1 MAEASYTAQVT
12 RESKTNFYYSFIFL
26 PREKRNA
33 IFDAY
38 AFCRHVDDIVDE
50 ANGRDVTAELNEWR
64 RGLDDCYAGRAT
76 HPIYERLAPTVKR
89 FNIPREPFHAI
100 IDGCE
105 MDLKHSRYETFAD
118 LERYCYNVASAVGLV
133 CISIFGYR
141 NPASVEYAINLGK
154 ALQLTNIMR
163 DVANDGDRGRIYIP
177 LDEMRK
183 CGVSEESILRHE
195 YNDPFRNL
203 MQNQYERA
211 SHYYKAADIT
221 ILERDRWSLF
231 PAEVMGTIYH
241 RLLEQMAASQFNVY
255 ESRPRLPDHKKAA
268 ISLRIWLRAKIH
280 GLLP

>member
-1 MAEASYTAQVT
+1 MAEVSYTAQVT

-50 ANGRDVTAELNEWR
+50 ANGRDVTDELNEWR
-64 RGLDDCYAGRAT
+64 RGLDECYKGNAT

-105 MDLKHSRYETFAD
+105 MDLRITRYETYAD

-141 NPASVEYAINLGK
+141 NPASVDYAINLGK

-163 DVANDGDRGRIYIP
+163 DVANDAERGRIYIP
-177 LDEMRK
+177 QDELKRF
-183 CGVSEESILRHE
+183 GLSDQSILERQYDARFKE
-195 YNDPFRNL
+195 L
-203 MQNQYERA
+203 MKHQYERA
-211 SHYYKAADIT
+211 SRYYQAADIRA
-221 ILERDRWSLF
+221 LGADRWPLF
-231 PAEVMGTIYH
+231 PAEVMGSIYH
-241 RLLEQMAASQFNVY
+241 RLLEQIEASEFNVFD
-255 ESRPRLPDHKKAA
+255 SRPRLPDMTKAA
-268 ISLRIWLRAKIH
+268 IALRIWLRAKTR
-280 GLLP
+280 GLTP